1 MHLLLLFAVTLLLLM
16 VAVNASLALTW
27 RLVD

>member
-1 MHLLLLFAVTLLLLM
+1 MHLLLLFALTLLLLM
-16 VAVNASLALTW
+16 VAVNAALALTW

>member
-1 MHLLLLFAVTLLLLM
+1 MHLLLLFAVTLLLSM
-16 VAVNASLALTW
+16 VAVNAALALTW

>member
-16 VAVNASLALTW
+16 VAVNAALALTW